1 MGDRIPQVLVVE
13 DEPGICQLIRDAL
26 APYGVQ
32 CQAVH
37 TGHEAR
43 RRLLEGDIDVA
54 VLDLALPD
62 VSGLDLLELVFQ
74 HKLSTRVICISGVGG
89 DEASALA
96 CRAGAWEFVRKPF
109 DATELAKTIARAA
122 GRSVPAQPRG
132 QIDSP
137 AVAGAPAG
145 IASRSR
151 QMLLEFAGA
160 LVRAVEAKDAYT
172 RRHSEHV
179 AFYAENLARY
189 AGLPRAFQDAIRMAA
204 LLHDIGKIAV
214 PDSILTK
221 PTRLTEEEFAFIR
234 QHPNTGADILENIS
248 LMSVEA
254 RFVRQHHE
262 NWDGSGYPEGLAGER
277 ISIGGRILNIAD
289 SIDAMLMHRT
299 YKESY
304 PVERMLSELRRCAG
318 SQFDP
323 TLARLAIQWCQQNP
337 DKLILPSERRR
348 AATA

>member
-1 MGDRIPQVLVVE
+1 MGERVPQVLVVD

-26 APYGVQ
+26 APYRVA
-32 CQAVH
+32 CHAVH
-37 TGHEAR
+37 TGQEAR
-43 RRLLEGDIDVA
+43 RRLLEGDFDVA

-62 VSGLDLLELVFQ
+62 ISGLDLLELVFQ

-109 DATELAKTIARAA
+109 DAAELAKTIARAA
-122 GRSVPAQPRG
+122 GQPVPAQSQAHSESLALP
-132 QIDSP
+132 
-137 AVAGAPAG
+137 GAPAG
-145 IASRSR
+145 IAGRPR

-160 LVRAVEAKDAYT
+160 LVRAVEAKDPYT

-179 AFYAENLARY
+179 AFYAENLARH

-221 PTRLTEEEFAFIR
+221 PSKLTEEEFAFIR

-262 NWDGSGYPEGLAGER
+262 NWDGSGYPAGLAGER

-289 SIDAMLMHRT
+289 SMDAMLMQRT

-304 PVERMLSELRRCAG
+304 SVQRMLDELRRCAG

-337 DKLILPSERRR
+337 EKLILPTERAR